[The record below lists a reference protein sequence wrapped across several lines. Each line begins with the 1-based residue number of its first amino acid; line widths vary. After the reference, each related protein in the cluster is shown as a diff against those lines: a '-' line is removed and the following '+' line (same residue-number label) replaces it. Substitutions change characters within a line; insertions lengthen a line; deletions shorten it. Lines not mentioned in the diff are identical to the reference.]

1 MNNEQKQVSARP
13 RKNAARRARQPGRGA
28 LAALVLLV
36 AAGSARA
43 NGEAALTYLAG
54 LNLED
59 LLKVEVSSVSRKPQ
73 TMADTAAAAYVIT
86 GEDIRRSGATSIP
99 EALRLAP
106 GLEVARI
113 GSSGWAVSSRGFNGR
128 YANKLLVL
136 MDGRTLYTPM
146 FSGVFWNLQDTLMED
161 VDRIEVI
168 RGPGAAMWGAN
179 AVNGVINIITKPAR
193 NTQGNLAVAGAG
205 NAERGFA
212 GFRHGGQAGDDTH
225 YRVYGKG
232 FERDAM
238 ADTSGQSGHD
248 DWRSVQAGFR
258 MDTRFSGDD
267 RLTVQGD
274 AYQKTEGKMG
284 SSNAVF
290 IPPYSAGFINDSQ
303 AKGANLL
310 VRWERRLSDQAE
322 FSLQAYYDRVQF
334 TATKL
339 SDVQDTLDVDFQHRL
354 HPNATHDLMWGANLR
369 YIRSA
374 TENTPDISFASPD
387 IGYRN
392 ISAFVQDDIAL
403 APERLRLTLG
413 AKLENSHFGGT
424 QLQPNAR
431 LLWTPDDENSVWAA
445 VSRAARTPSRGEADA
460 RVAALMLPPSAS
472 TGYLPMQV
480 ATGAN
485 PDLAA
490 EKLTAYE
497 IGYRSQWNPRLSW
510 DIAAFANRY
519 RSLSQWSAGAP
530 ALAFSPVPHLTVPLV
545 YSNAGTTT
553 RTYGAELTVDWR
565 ALAWMRLEGTYARL
579 FMDAPP
585 YDGTNA
591 DQAGLSPRDQA
602 SLRCLMDLNATTQ
615 LDLWLR
621 HVGPLTAQTQ
631 RIAGYTTLDA
641 RLGWTP
647 HKGLDLSL
655 VGQNLLDSQ
664 HPEFSESA
672 THPTY
677 EIPRGVYAKATWKF

>member
-1 MNNEQKQVSARP
+1 MNNNQERFSSKPPENAP
-13 RKNAARRARQPGRGA
+13 RLASRSA
-28 LAALVLLV
+28 LAALMLLL
-36 AAGSARA
+36 AAGGARA
-43 NGEAALTYLAG
+43 NGHEALTYLAS
-54 LNLED
+54 LNLDD

-106 GLEVARI
+106 GLDVARI
-113 GSSGWAVSSRGFNGR
+113 GSSGWAISSRGFNGR

-161 VDRIEVI
+161 IERIEVI

-179 AVNGVINIITKPAR
+179 AVNGVINIITKTAK
-193 NTQGNLAVAGAG
+193 NTQGSMAVAGAG
-205 NAERGFA
+205 SEERSFA
-212 GFRHGGQAGDDTH
+212 GFRYGGQAGDDTR

-232 FERDAM
+232 FERDAV
-238 ADTSGQSGHD
+238 ADTIGQNAHD
-248 DWRSVQAGFR
+248 DWRSMQAGFR

-274 AYQKTEGKMG
+274 AYQKAVGNMG
-284 SSNAVF
+284 SSHAVF
-290 IPPYSAGFINDSQ
+290 IPPYTAGFIADDQ

-310 VRWERRLSDQAE
+310 ARWERRLSGQSE
-322 FSLQAYYDRVQF
+322 FSLQAYYDRAQF

-354 HPNATHDLMWGANLR
+354 HPNATHDLMWGANFR

-374 TENTPDISFASPD
+374 TESTPDISFGATD
-387 IGYRN
+387 IAYRN
-392 ISAFVQDDIAL
+392 ISVFAQDDITL

-424 QLQPNAR
+424 QFQPNAR
-431 LLWTPDDENSVWAA
+431 LLWTPDDKNSVWAA
-445 VSRAARTPSRGEADA
+445 VSRAVRTPSRGEADA
-460 RVAALMLPPSAS
+460 RVAASMIPPS
-472 TGYLPMQV
+472 TPQNPTPFPMQLV
-480 ATGAN
+480 IGAN
-485 PDLAA
+485 PDMAA

-497 IGYRSQWNPRLSW
+497 IGYRAQWNPRLSW
-510 DIAAFANRY
+510 DIAAFANYY
-519 RSLSQWSAGAP
+519 RSLSQWSAGTP
-530 ALAFSPVPHLTVPLV
+530 ALDFSPVPHLTVPLA
-545 YSNAGTTT
+545 YINAGTATK
-553 RTYGAELTVDWR
+553 TYGVEMTVDWR
-565 ALAWMRLEGTYARL
+565 ALDWMRLEGTYSHL
-579 FMDAPP
+579 FIDAPP
-585 YDGTNA
+585 YDGVNS
-591 DQAGLSPRDQA
+591 DQAGLSPRNQA

-621 HVGPLTAQTQ
+621 HVGPLTAQTR
-631 RIAGYTTLDA
+631 RIDGYTSLDA

-655 VGQNLLDSQ
+655 VGQNLLDSH
-664 HPEFSESA
+664 HPEFSEGAA
-672 THPTY
+672 TPTY
-677 EIPRGVYAKATWKF
+677 EIPRGVYVKATWRF